1 MSKRSQAL
9 EILEAS
15 GAGDWLTGVVSDTI
29 SPYIPRIN
37 QEVSQKIQNLTTQ
50 LLASKS
56 EELLS
61 ELPNSVAMG
70 ELGRSIGLH
79 IVQLVNNQI
88 LPQVFGEISEISQIS
103 GYEIPPDQRL
113 RIYNQAI
120 ALIPQQEIIELH
132 DIIPKLQFTIHPQ
145 DIVKNSLTFEK
156 FNKMVDSLLPFVNN
170 LTDTAKDGITHRV
183 KSVATLGI
191 LSSFILG
198 GVSTYAFIKLYNSI
212 GK

>member
-1 MSKRSQAL
+1 MSGYDQAL
-9 EILEAS
+9 KILEDS

-37 QEVSQKIQNLTTQ
+37 QEVSQKIQSLTTQ

-132 DIIPKLQFTIHPQ
+132 DIIPNLQFTIHPQ

-183 KSVATLGI
+183 KRVATLGI

>member
-1 MSKRSQAL
+1 MSGYDQAL
-9 EILEAS
+9 KILEDS

-37 QEVSQKIQNLTTQ
+37 QEVSQKIQSLTTQ

-56 EELLS
+56 
-61 ELPNSVAMG
+61 
-70 ELGRSIGLH
+70 
-79 IVQLVNNQI
+79 VNNQI

-132 DIIPKLQFTIHPQ
+132 DIIPNLQFTIHPQ

-183 KSVATLGI
+183 KRVATLGI